1 MYARNGNHLGLIWAI
16 YRLSGHGLEL
26 VTHVWVLDGLSVN
39 GLELVTHVWVLYMG
53 YVWAK
58 WARLELVNN
67 SWVSWAMYGLSGH
80 VLELVTHISG
90 SRLGC
95 VWGNWAWVGTGHQYL
110 APTRLMYGL
119 SGHGLELVNHFW
131 VPHGLCVG

>member
-58 WARLELVNN
+58 WAWLELVNN

-80 VLELVTHISG
+80 VLELVTHI
-90 SRLGC
+90 
-95 VWGNWAWVGTGHQYL
+95 
-110 APTRLMYGL
+110 
-119 SGHGLELVNHFW
+119 W
-131 VPHGLCVG
+131 VPIGLCVG